1 MSGLYSCGAVMT
13 KKEKYEYLLELA
25 RSSLKEHEV
34 IVNFI
39 NGFNPKR
46 KECMCAQCEI
56 LREVVGE
63 RRNEGNK
70 KTCR

>member
-1 MSGLYSCGAVMT
+1 MT
-13 KKEKYEYLLELA
+13 KKEKYEYLVELA

-46 KECMCAQCEI
+46 KECMCAQCEM
-56 LREVVGE
+56 LREVVGD
-63 RRNEGNK
+63 
-70 KTCR
+70 